1 MPNTEVYIELP
12 LCQMPPW
19 QEVCWDNLLSIQGT
33 EEMPGDGPVY
43 HNMLPPNELT
53 TEHGGDLQKT
63 GIVTAS

>member
-1 MPNTEVYIELP
+1 
-12 LCQMPPW
+12 MPPW